1 MNETFAN
8 MAFELDSIS
17 DAGISQ
23 TVRQIVEQAD
33 STPSLKW
40 KWSQKLSQ
48 WSAIMCFKNKNSLES
63 ILWVLMEWV
72 LTQKS
77 TDSLSHLYKNK

>member
-1 MNETFAN
+1 MLSCHMNETFAN

-33 STPSLKW
+33 STPSLK
-40 KWSQKLSQ
+40 
-48 WSAIMCFKNKNSLES
+48 
-63 ILWVLMEWV
+63 
-72 LTQKS
+72 
-77 TDSLSHLYKNK
+77 